1 MLLFLTF
8 IALFLLILKRML
20 KKRQESNDNDE
31 GNEQRGRWTHGA
43 ERN

>member
-1 MLLFLTF
+1 MLLLTPL

>member
-1 MLLFLTF
+1 
-8 IALFLLILKRML
+8 ML

-43 ERN
+43 KRN